1 MSEAHAAVADVLATA
16 GGPEAL
22 ATAATTLLREPWWLA
37 GLLSPWLARLA
48 TDPWY
53 DPPLRAARDPRRTS
67 AVLVDAAGAA
77 LTATVFHATTDEPL
91 VATSGRLAV
100 TRYHRAGGARLLSWD
115 AGEEAAAFRFASAPP
130 LVARPDAR
138 PVDGEVRVLDGRRHA
153 FALVGATA
161 PVVTLT
167 VAPRS
172 GGPAR
177 AYDRASGRLVR
188 VAGSDVADARRRMLL
203 TLLRVSERGDAAAQ
217 FDAATRAPAH
227 DLRWAAMR
235 EWLALDAGAALP
247 RLRTLV
253 DDPHPEVRDAAR
265 ATLPLVEA
273 RLCPA

>member
-1 MSEAHAAVADVLATA
+1 VSEAHAAVVDMLATA

-22 ATAATTLLREPWWLA
+22 AEAAATLLREPWWLA
-37 GLLSPWLARLA
+37 GLLSPWLSRLA
-48 TDPWY
+48 GDPWY
-53 DPPLRAARDPRRTS
+53 EPPLRAARDPRRTS
-67 AVLVDAAGAA
+67 AVLVEGADAA
-77 LTATVFHATTDEPL
+77 LTATVLHATPDEPL

-115 AGEEAAAFRFASAPP
+115 AGGSAAAFRFASAPP
-130 LVARPDAR
+130 LVARPDEPLA
-138 PVDGEVRVLDGRRHA
+138 DGAVRALDGRRHA
-153 FALVGATA
+153 FALAAATA

-172 GGPAR
+172 AGLSR

-188 VAGSDVADARRRMLL
+188 VAGNDMADARRRMLL
-203 TLLRVSERGDAAAQ
+203 TLLRVSERRDAAAQ

-247 RLRTLV
+247 RLRALA
-253 DDPHPEVRDAAR
+253 DDPHPEVRAAAR

-273 RLCPA
+273 RLFPA